1 MYAYRFLPGH
11 ALSVNVEFD
20 APFDMNDLADALSNQ
35 SGLEFRPEQSEFPTA
50 ADASGVDDVFVG
62 RVRRDPSVPHGA
74 VMWVV
79 ADNLR
84 KGAAT
89 QCGSDPGPP
98 PFEREMGECV
108 KMTLWSQNGCQ
119 LGTDT
124 ESFTS
129 KGRENA

>member
-1 MYAYRFLPGH
+1 MYAYRFVGH

-89 QCGSDPGPP
+89 NAVQILDH
-98 PFEREMGECV
+98 
-108 KMTLWSQNGCQ
+108 LH
-119 LGTDT
+119 
-124 ESFTS
+124 S
-129 KGRENA
+129 KGRWANVSK